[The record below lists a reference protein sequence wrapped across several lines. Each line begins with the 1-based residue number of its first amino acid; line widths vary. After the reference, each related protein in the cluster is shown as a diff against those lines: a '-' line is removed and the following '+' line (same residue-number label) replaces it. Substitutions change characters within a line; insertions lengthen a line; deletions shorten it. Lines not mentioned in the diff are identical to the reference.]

1 MKIHH
6 FFLFLFWLWLIIEIA
21 LLLLI
26 WDNDKR
32 GKFVR
37 SGWHGRPFFI
47 LFCIC
52 FSRWLRSATLSS
64 WSILYVDISSSN
76 ILISL
81 LAHAKQIQPSDPPQV
96 EMTRNLNTSCH
107 PEDIKQGVN
116 DECNISLSDHQWN
129 ESGIPETAA
138 KQQYNLQ
145 QDTMHLFLIFQDAKC
160 SSWKKRRSKLAK
172 FEGKHLLG
180 YIGVPQVNSYPWIV

>member
-1 MKIHH
+1 M
-6 FFLFLFWLWLIIEIA
+6 
-21 LLLLI
+21 LI
-26 WDNDKR
+26 WDNDER

-37 SGWHGRPFFI
+37 IGWHGRHFFI
-47 LFCIC
+47 LVCIC
-52 FSRWLRSATLSS
+52 LSRWLQSAALSS

-81 LAHAKQIQPSDPPQV
+81 LARAKQIQPSDPPQV

-138 KQQYNLQ
+138 KHQYNLL
-145 QDTMHLFLIFQDAKC
+145 QDTMHLFLIFLGAKC
-160 SSWKKRRSKLAK
+160 SEEKKRRNKLAK
-172 FEGKHLLG
+172 FKGKHFMG
-180 YIGVPQVNSYPWIV
+180 

>member
-6 FFLFLFWLWLIIEIA
+6 FILFLFWLWLIIEIA
-21 LLLLI
+21 LLLLT
-26 WDNDKR
+26 WDNDES

-47 LFCIC
+47 LFCIS

-64 WSILYVDISSSN
+64 WSFLYVDISSSN

-81 LAHAKQIQPSDPPQV
+81 LACAQQIQPSDPPQV
-96 EMTRNLNTSCH
+96 EMSRNLNTSCH
-107 PEDIKQGVN
+107 PEEIEQGVN
-116 DECNISLSDHQWN
+116 DECNISLSDPQWN

-138 KQQYNLQ
+138 KQQYNLLL
-145 QDTMHLFLIFQDAKC
+145 DTMHLFLIFLGAKC
-160 SSWKKRRSKLAK
+160 SSRKKRRNKLAK
-172 FEGKHLLG
+172 FEGKYFLG
-180 YIGVPQVNSYPWIV
+180 

>member
-1 MKIHH
+1 MTKEENLSAVGDTVVP
-6 FFLFLFWLWLIIEIA
+6 FSSCSASLSV
-21 LLLLI
+21 
-26 WDNDKR
+26 DD
-32 GKFVR
+32 FVL
-37 SGWHGRPFFI
+37 P
-47 LFCIC
+47 L
-52 FSRWLRSATLSS
+52 SAAGA
-64 WSILYVDISSSN
+64 
-76 ILISL
+76 L

-145 QDTMHLFLIFQDAKC
+145 QDTMHLFLIFQGAKC
-160 SSWKKRRSKLAK
+160 SPWKKRRSKLAK

>member
-6 FFLFLFWLWLIIEIA
+6 FILFLFWLWLIIEIA

-52 FSRWLRSATLSS
+52 FSRWLRSATLSN

-96 EMTRNLNTSCH
+96 EMTWNLNTSCH

-116 DECNISLSDHQWN
+116 DEYQ
-129 ESGIPETAA
+129 SGISVSVIISEM
-138 KQQYNLQ
+138 NLV
-145 QDTMHLFLIFQDAKC
+145 FQRLLPNSNITCCKIQC
-160 SSWKKRRSKLAK
+160 IYSWYFKGQSVLHEKKEEA
-172 FEGKHLLG
+172 
-180 YIGVPQVNSYPWIV
+180 N